1 MKKSRIVYLDFIA
14 GLFFFICGY
23 VFGGSSTQLLKN
35 INENLQ
41 LAVFASLFISIMIFN
56 PVRVSFIDN
65 DLISGTYPCWFI
77 SYLVA
82 ILVVNNLARIV
93 SNKIPLQNSYIAS
106 IGKNSMVWLVSH
118 WILLTMC
125 RIVVDDMLGIS
136 NSYILA
142 AVMASVCI
150 FIIPLLSR
158 LLNKPD
164 LSWTIGK

>member
-1 MKKSRIVYLDFIA
+1 MKKSRIIYHRFS
-14 GLFFFICGY
+14 F
-23 VFGGSSTQLLKN
+23 
-35 INENLQ
+35 
-41 LAVFASLFISIMIFN
+41 SLW
-56 PVRVSFIDN
+56 PGSFIR
-65 DLISGTYPCWFI
+65 LECS
-77 SYLVA
+77 S
-82 ILVVNNLARIV
+82 
-93 SNKIPLQNSYIAS
+93 IAS